1 MEVNVLIKFLELHP
15 LFLNLIFDTYKD
27 ALLNPYDYYKL
38 SFCEQV
44 AKQACRKI
52 GVLRIGRSG
61 GWRYSARL
69 VALAPDWEPEK
80 ISPHSWITI
89 GGKRCKAILRTLCQ
103 SPFTII
109 GNQNANKLLQAHTLC
124 VECNLNLL
132 E

>member
-1 MEVNVLIKFLELHP
+1 M
-15 LFLNLIFDTYKD
+15 
-27 ALLNPYDYYKL
+27 
-38 SFCEQV
+38 
-44 AKQACRKI
+44 
-52 GVLRIGRSG
+52 LRIGRSG

-89 GGKRCKAILRTLCQ
+89 GGKIGTWEKIGNPRKYLHILGLQLGGKGAKRYRGRSA